1 MCFQLVALKHDEIVQ
16 KINTPTLPETPRIG
30 KKELKAKRIKTDTNP
45 KIPVQQ
51 YQKGFN
57 LNFDGSLIQ
66 VKILYEPKETDIN
79 RITVCKTEKLDTPNT
94 TYDGSC
100 DIQNSHPAE
109 SLDKGQTLL
118 TSFFRPIQI
127 KKDDEIDDNSIE
139 YFTDIDEPDNLVI
152 SDYEEPLP
160 DRKLLLWHREQIR
173 RKYNRINV
181 RKFLVRKLF
190 HLKIA
195 VQLASKIRKQ
205 YSPHWHRFRKNKN
218 VCYVCLLFCFLSYHE
233 ITCMLFEQ
241 IKRRGQFKMTTE
253 ALVINRRVQKLL
265 NENNTNMRDSN
276 EENPTPVHNTSDA
289 GVKRPPKNQRTS
301 DNARQLLLT
310 ENVQESVEKDIC
322 KYFGVSMGEER
333 ILE

>member
-1 MCFQLVALKHDEIVQ
+1 MVALKHDEILQ
-16 KINTPTLPETPRIG
+16 KINTPTLPETPQIG
-30 KKELKAKRIKTDTNP
+30 KKQLKAKRIKTETNT

-51 YQKGFN
+51 YQKDFS

-66 VKILYEPKETDIN
+66 VKILYEPKETEIN
-79 RITVCKTEKLDTPNT
+79 RVSVCKTEKLDTPNT

-109 SLDKGQTLL
+109 SLEKGQTLL

-127 KKDDEIDDNSIE
+127 KKADEIDDNSVE
-139 YFTDIDEPDNLVI
+139 YFIDIDEPDNLVI

-160 DRKLLLWHREQIR
+160 DRKLLLWHREQIL
-173 RKYNRINV
+173 RKYHRINV
-181 RKFLVRKLF
+181 RKFLIRKLL

-205 YSPHWHRFRKNKN
+205 YSPHWHLFRKNKN
-218 VCYVCLLFCFLSYHE
+218 VRYVYRCLLSYHE
-233 ITCMLFEQ
+233 LTCMFFEQ
-241 IKRRGQFKMTTE
+241 TKRREQFKMTTE

-276 EENPTPVHNTSDA
+276 EENPTPVHNPSDA
-289 GVKRPPKNQRTS
+289 GAKRPPKNQRTS

-322 KYFGVSMGEER
+322 KYFG
-333 ILE
+333 I